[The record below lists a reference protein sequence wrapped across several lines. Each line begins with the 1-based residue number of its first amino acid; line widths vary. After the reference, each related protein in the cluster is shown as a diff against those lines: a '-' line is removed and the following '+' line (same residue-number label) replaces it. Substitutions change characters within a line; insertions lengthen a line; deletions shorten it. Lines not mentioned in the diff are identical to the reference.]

1 MPPWAV
7 AMRIAAENKNPPPV
21 QISKARQTDE
31 VPEAIKGIIKR
42 RANSRK
48 ATEGMAASARKKVQ
62 KLTED
67 ALMSHELDL
76 MFKNNVQTGEDEV
89 FK

>member
-7 AMRIAAENKNPPPV
+7 AMRIAAEDKNPPRV
-21 QISKARQTDE
+21 QISEARKTDE

-42 RANSRK
+42 RNNSRK
-48 ATEGMAASARKKVQ
+48 ATEGLVAYARRGVQ
-62 KLTED
+62 KRTED

-76 MFKNNVQTGEDEV
+76 MFKHGVQTDDNEV

>member
-1 MPPWAV
+1 MPLWAV
-7 AMRIAAENKNPPPV
+7 AMRIAAEDKNPPPV
-21 QISKARQTDE
+21 QISKARQTNE

-42 RANSRK
+42 RNNSRK
-48 ATEGMAASARKKVQ
+48 ATEGLVAYARRGVQ
-62 KLTED
+62 RKTEA

-76 MFKNNVQTGEDEV
+76 MFKYGVQTGEDEV